1 MGLNVAFVDVDQVTD
16 GVKRE
21 KTDSE
26 RKRMRTDV
34 NVRKEGQGSEL
45 RQNPSQILKPEFR
58 SLTRV

>member
-45 RQNPSQILKPEFR
+45 RQNPSQILK
-58 SLTRV
+58 VKKNA

>member
-34 NVRKEGQGSEL
+34 NVRKGKGLIMDSSEL
-45 RQNPSQILKPEFR
+45 SSYLGCGFLFKYGN
-58 SLTRV
+58 

>member
-34 NVRKEGQGSEL
+34 NVRKERQGSEL
-45 RQNPSQILKPEFR
+45 RQNPSQILK
-58 SLTRV
+58 VKKNA

>member
-16 GVKRE
+16 GVKCE

-45 RQNPSQILKPEFR
+45 RQNPSQILK
-58 SLTRV
+58 VKKNA